1 MWLLYLAIF
10 WTGATWCHVN
20 AAEKQADYSGY
31 TLYRFKVDTSSN
43 SMEKLESYDMELD
56 TTTQTARL
64 LIDIW
69 AEPSKQNPHADVL
82 VAPEFLTKFR
92 SLLTSAE
99 ISTLKVLEGDIQSQ
113 INAERRAM
121 IHNAIRRR
129 KRALKT
135 WSDFDANVYHSYEE
149 MTEFMRLLSEQKPD
163 MVEMIKVATSSEG
176 RSIYGVKIHPPG
188 PSTPEKPSII
198 VDAGVHAREWIAP
211 AVALFMIK
219 KIVHEYGINPQVTA
233 NLQKFDWYIMP
244 QVNPDGYEYSR
255 TNDRLWRKTRSKN
268 VTVNRWCVGADANR
282 NWGYRWGTVTQKN
295 LERKK
300 VFLGEAGANRTPC
313 SNIYMGSHPYSEP
326 EIRGLKEYF
335 TWQITNPMVYISLHS
350 YGQLLLS
357 PWGYTNERT
366 ENYQDQQNAAKEAA
380 QAIKNTTGVSYSYG
394 TISEMMYPASGTSID
409 FMQHRGVPYI
419 YGVELRPTDNPNS
432 FAFNLPPMF
441 IKATG
446 DEMMAALNAIGTHA
460 VKMKRL

>member
-1 MWLLYLAIF
+1 MWLHFLVPLILLTT
-10 WTGATWCHVN
+10 WTVTCHVIDET
-20 AAEKQADYSGY
+20 AGKMADYSGY
-31 TLYRFKVDTSSN
+31 TLHRFQVDTTSN
-43 SMEKLESYDMELD
+43 TMEKLESYDMELD
-56 TTTQTARL
+56 QTTQTARL

-82 VAPEFLTKFR
+82 VAPEFLQKFK
-92 SLLTSAE
+92 SLLTGAE
-99 ISTLKVLEGDIQSQ
+99 LSTLKMIEGDIQSQ

-121 IHNAIRRR
+121 IHNSVRRRR
-129 KRALKT
+129 KRALRS
-135 WSDFDANVYHSYEE
+135 WHEFDTNAYHSYDE
-149 MTEFMRLLSEQKPD
+149 MVEFMRLLSEQKPD
-163 MVEMIKVATSSEG
+163 MVEMVKVATSSEG

-188 PSTPEKPSII
+188 ISPPEKPSII

-211 AVALFMIK
+211 AVGLFMIK
-219 KIVHEYGINPQVTA
+219 KIVSEYGKTAEVTA

-282 NWGYRWGTVTQKN
+282 NWGYRWG
-295 LERKK
+295 
-300 VFLGEAGANRTPC
+300 EAGANRTPC

-326 EIRGLKEYF
+326 EIKGLKEFF

-380 QAIKNTTGVSYSYG
+380 LAIKNTTGVSYSYG

-432 FAFNLPPMF
+432 FAFNLPPSY
-441 IKATG
+441 IRATG

-460 VKMKRL
+460 VKIKRL